1 MSGAR
6 FANTPVRL
14 LLRFTGAAFG
24 VFAVAMV
31 ITAGFAMVVLAVLD
45 VPVAEVMVAY
55 APGAVDAMLL
65 LALALNFDPV
75 YVGMH
80 HLVRIFFV
88 MAATPLVVRMRTR
101 GKTDTPPVKPT
112 QGSFDD

>member
-1 MSGAR
+1 
-6 FANTPVRL
+6 
-14 LLRFTGAAFG
+14 
-24 VFAVAMV
+24 
-31 ITAGFAMVVLAVLD
+31 
-45 VPVAEVMVAY
+45 
-55 APGAVDAMLL
+55 MLL

-75 YVGMH
+75 YVGTH